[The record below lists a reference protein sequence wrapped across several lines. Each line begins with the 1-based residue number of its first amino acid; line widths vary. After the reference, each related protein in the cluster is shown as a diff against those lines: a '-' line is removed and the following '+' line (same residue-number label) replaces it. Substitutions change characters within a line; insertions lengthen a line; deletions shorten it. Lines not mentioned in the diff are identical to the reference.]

1 MPFWLLELRVG
12 IQVQPKRE
20 HKQRQG
26 GHAGMPCCGGQRAG
40 ATRRAAAAGGAA
52 RGARGRG
59 PEQGD
64 RACARQIMAFSS
76 DALGAVEGS
85 YLPLVRAHKGDAFD
99 ERHKRWQ
106 AMRRGLYVEY
116 NLVYDRGTTFGLK
129 TAGRI
134 ESILMSLPLHA
145 RCAHAATRSGLP
157 AAAGPATWRRPGA
170 GPLHAWPGSRGRC
183 GGGPRV
189 GSAQLAGC
197 RRSPSSC
204 GCCCGAACARPRACR
219 GRAAGS
225 ARVFALLRRR
235 RMRRWEY
242 CPDVEPGSPE
252 AELVDACMH
261 PRTWV

>member
-1 MPFWLLELRVG
+1 
-12 IQVQPKRE
+12 
-20 HKQRQG
+20 
-26 GHAGMPCCGGQRAG
+26 MPCCGGQRAG

-59 PEQGD
+59 PERGD

-145 RCAHAATRSGLP
+145 RCAHAAARSGLP

-170 GPLHAWPGSRGRC
+170 GSLHAWPGSRGRC

-219 GRAAGS
+219 GLSGQRGLLGCLHCSGGGACAGGSTAQTWSPAAPRRSWSTRACTRAPGSDARAAS
-225 ARVFALLRRR
+225 A
-235 RMRRWEY
+235 
-242 CPDVEPGSPE
+242 
-252 AELVDACMH
+252 
-261 PRTWV
+261 